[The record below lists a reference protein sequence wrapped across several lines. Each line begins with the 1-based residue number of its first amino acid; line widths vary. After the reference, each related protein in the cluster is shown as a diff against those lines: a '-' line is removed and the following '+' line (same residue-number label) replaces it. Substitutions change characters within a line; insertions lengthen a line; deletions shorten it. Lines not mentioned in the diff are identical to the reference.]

1 MIRQYWQSAQ
11 LGDMDAAQL
20 VLKYMQEESKYTRLY
35 EESSGTNT
43 TKYVVINAGRQQ
55 YVDQL
60 KEIALST
67 KALDTAAK
75 ES

>member
-1 MIRQYWQSAQ
+1 